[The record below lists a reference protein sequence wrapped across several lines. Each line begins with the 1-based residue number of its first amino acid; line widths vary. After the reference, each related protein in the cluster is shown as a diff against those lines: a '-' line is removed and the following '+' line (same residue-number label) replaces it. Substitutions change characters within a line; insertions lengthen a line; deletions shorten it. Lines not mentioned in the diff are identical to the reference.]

1 MWSRR
6 LRRSSGRASNR
17 ACVSSFFCKL
27 MDARVK
33 LHMER
38 TVLFVHIC
46 VPPSNLRYLPW
57 CRGPRRFASESSART
72 HAHTLGFLSAHG
84 SLPSRSEHSPL
95 HTRVQLSSPPPAFC
109 LSAQQLRLRREH
121 RTSCARASGGRHS
134 WRRDDSDEHAN
145 RTGPHRSHLC
155 SHVTIGCSHVTIG
168 GTARPGMHL
177 AHFVLGGGSFACA
190 RRRAEDLLRAADQRA
205 RGRHVRGL
213 LLCFSQLPFLALP
226 PRTFLDSP
234 TPPVSR
240 QVGLGNIFPLISDA
254 ADSNAATSNTP
265 AVRARALLTPPAL
278 AMSLSPRGRSASSR
292 RTRYPSPRTL
302 SSPQV
307 ASRLRHDAPEFVPPL
322 LKAPASCPDAPEIA
336 PSATR
341 SAPNEA
347 DLLPALDSGREKL
360 LSSTESED
368 ALKESKLARTLAIIL
383 YLSLSSYRCSRQM
396 LPPSEALLPAPF

>member
-1 MWSRR
+1 M
-6 LRRSSGRASNR
+6 A
-17 ACVSSFFCKL
+17 
-27 MDARVK
+27 
-33 LHMER
+33 
-38 TVLFVHIC
+38 
-46 VPPSNLRYLPW
+46 LP
-57 CRGPRRFASESSART
+57 
-72 HAHTLGFLSAHG
+72 
-84 SLPSRSEHSPL
+84 
-95 HTRVQLSSPPPAFC
+95 
-109 LSAQQLRLRREH
+109 
-121 RTSCARASGGRHS
+121 
-134 WRRDDSDEHAN
+134 
-145 RTGPHRSHLC
+145 
-155 SHVTIGCSHVTIG
+155 
-168 GTARPGMHL
+168 
-177 AHFVLGGGSFACA
+177 
-190 RRRAEDLLRAADQRA
+190 
-205 RGRHVRGL
+205 
-213 LLCFSQLPFLALP
+213 P
-226 PRTFLDSP
+226 PRTFFDSP

-302 SSPQV
+302 SSRQV
-307 ASRLRHDAPEFVPPL
+307 VSRLRHDVPEFVPPL